1 MGFVRLSA
9 SGLAIAAAV
18 LGGSTSLAEEAAPKK
33 ARTCINRREIN
44 TVAAL
49 DDAHVFAKLSAGRFH
64 LFTVEKTCQDL
75 RLARQLAFEGTGSR
89 VCDDGSSL
97 VSFSVP
103 PTGPIHC
110 RVERI
115 EKVAGKAE
123 ALELIES
130 RAAPE

>member
-64 LFTVEKTCQDL
+64 LFTVSVRKSAFATWTVNDPASAGDL
-75 RLARQLAFEGTGSR
+75 VRQVQADHLSAPPLPKAHQGRTGR
-89 VCDDGSSL
+89 GR
-97 VSFSVP
+97 SVP
-103 PTGPIHC
+103 G
-110 RVERI
+110 
-115 EKVAGKAE
+115 
-123 ALELIES
+123 
-130 RAAPE
+130 